1 MSWITWIIFKFIAP
15 ITMLGI
21 LVFIHELGHFLVAK
35 WCGVGVLKFSLGFGP
50 AICKFKK
57 GETEYQISIIPLG
70 GYVRML
76 GDMPDPI
83 TGEEEIDEKVRTESE
98 AESHLE
104 SRKNWFI
111 HKTAL
116 QKSAIVFAGPFF
128 NLILTIVIIFLCVA
142 IYGEKE
148 PILTPTIG
156 SIMEDSPAQR
166 GGLEKGDLVKS
177 INEKEINTWQELQ
190 ETIYQG
196 NGEQLN
202 LKIIR
207 NGVENIIRVQ
217 PELKIV
223 KTFAGEEEKHYLL
236 GVGPLEEYETKPASI
251 SRAAL
256 ISFIWTYDKAYL
268 NYKGI
273 WGMITGK
280 VSTDQIAGPLYIV
293 KLTGNKAEEGLEGLL
308 YLTAFLSISL
318 AVLNLLPI
326 PILDGGH
333 ILFFLLEAIIGPIS
347 IKKKELAQ
355 NVGLA
360 LLLFLMVFALKNDL
374 TRKSEVEPKEKV
386 KWQEFG
392 QEKTEQTPKQ
402 EEVQK

>member
-1 MSWITWIIFKFIAP
+1 MFWIFWIINNVLAP
-15 ITMLGI
+15 IIVLGI

-70 GYVRML
+70 GFVRML

-83 TGEEEIDEKVRTESE
+83 TGEEEADAKVRSESE
-98 AESHLE
+98 EESHLE
-104 SRKNWFI
+104 NRKNWFI

-128 NLILTIVIIFLCVA
+128 NFILTIVVIFFCVA
-142 IYGEKE
+142 IYGEKL
-148 PILTPTIG
+148 PNLSPAIG
-156 SIMEDSPAQR
+156 SIIEDSPAQR
-166 GGLEKGDLVKS
+166 SGLQKGDLVKS
-177 INEKEINTWQELQ
+177 INEKEIKTWPELQ

-196 NGEQLN
+196 SGEPLN

-207 NGVENIIRVQ
+207 NGIENIITVQ
-217 PELKIV
+217 PELKMV
-223 KTFAGEEEKHYLL
+223 NDEKHYLI
-236 GVGPLEEYETKPASI
+236 GVGALEEYETKPASI
-251 SRAAL
+251 LTAAK
-256 ISFIWTYDKAYL
+256 ISFIWTFDKAYL
-268 NYKGI
+268 NYMGI

-280 VSTDQIAGPLYIV
+280 VSSDQIAGPIYIV
-293 KLTGNKAEEGLEGLL
+293 KLTGTKAEEGLEGLL

-333 ILFFLLEAIIGPIS
+333 ILFFLLEAIVGPIS
-347 IKKKELAQ
+347 IKKKEIAQ
-355 NVGLA
+355 HVGLA
-360 LLLFLMVFALKNDL
+360 MLLFLMVFAVKNDL
-374 TRKSEVEPKEKV
+374 TRKNEVPPPEKV
-386 KWQEFG
+386 KW
-392 QEKTEQTPKQ
+392 
-402 EEVQK
+402 EEVGKDKVEETTTPEAVQK

>member
-1 MSWITWIIFKFIAP
+1 MFWIIYKVLAP
-15 ITMLGI
+15 IIVLGI

-50 AICKFKK
+50 AICRFKK

-83 TGEEEIDEKVRTESE
+83 TGEEEADEKVRTESV
-98 AESHLE
+98 AESKLE
-104 SRKNWFI
+104 NRKNWFI

-128 NLILTIVIIFLCVA
+128 NLVLTIVVIFFCVA

-148 PILTPTIG
+148 PNLTPTIG
-156 SIMEDSPAQR
+156 SIIEDSPAQSA
-166 GGLEKGDLVKS
+166 GLQKGDLVKS
-177 INEKEINTWQELQ
+177 INDKEVKTWPELAD
-190 ETIYQG
+190 TIYQG

-202 LKIIR
+202 LKIVR
-207 NGVENIIRVQ
+207 NGVESIITAQ
-217 PELKIV
+217 PEQKVV
-223 KTFAGEEEKHYLL
+223 KTFTGEEKKYYLL
-236 GVGPLEEYETKPASI
+236 GVGPSEEFETKPASI
-251 SRAAL
+251 LRAAE

-280 VSTDQIAGPLYIV
+280 VSTDQIAGPIYIV
-293 KLTGNKAEEGLEGLL
+293 KLTGSKAEEGLEGLL

-333 ILFFLLEAIIGPIS
+333 ILFFLLEGILGPIS
-347 IKKKELAQ
+347 IKKKEIAQ
-355 NVGLA
+355 HVGLA
-360 LLLFLMVFALKNDL
+360 LLLFLMVFAVKNDL
-374 TRKSEVEPKEKV
+374 TRKNEAAPKEKV

-392 QEKTEQTPKQ
+392 EEKTGGTTKAV
-402 EEVQK
+402 EVQK